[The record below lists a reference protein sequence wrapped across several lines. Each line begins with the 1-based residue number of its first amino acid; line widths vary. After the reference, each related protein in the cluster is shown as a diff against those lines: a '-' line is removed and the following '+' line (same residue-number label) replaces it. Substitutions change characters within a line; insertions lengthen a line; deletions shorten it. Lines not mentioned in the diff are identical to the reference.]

1 MDRWKAKE
9 LKSMELGGNKLAA
22 AYYEKNGM
30 MQADG
35 TPNHKAPHLSK
46 YKQDLAK
53 KAEMEILANA
63 NIQVSNTFQQ
73 TESSKPIS
81 KPLEPSNPS
90 GTVVKQMSSLTFA
103 TATDDDIFGS
113 LSKPIAKSDD
123 RKQEQN
129 NGSL

>member
-35 TPNHKAPHLSK
+35 TPNHKAPQLSK

-73 TESSKPIS
+73 TE
-81 KPLEPSNPS
+81 
-90 GTVVKQMSSLTFA
+90 
-103 TATDDDIFGS
+103 
-113 LSKPIAKSDD
+113 
-123 RKQEQN
+123 
-129 NGSL
+129 

>member
-35 TPNHKAPHLSK
+35 TPNHKAPQLSK

-81 KPLEPSNPS
+81 KPLEPSNP

-113 LSKPIAKSDD
+113 LSKPIVKSDD

>member
-35 TPNHKAPHLSK
+35 TFNHKAPQLSK

-81 KPLEPSNPS
+81 KPLDPSNP

-113 LSKPIAKSDD
+113 LSKPIVKSDD
-123 RKQEQN
+123 RKQEQSS
-129 NGSL
+129 SL